1 VALGDLTREE
11 LIALVES
18 HQEHGIRIS
27 FSGKSNT
34 HGLSR
39 RVRPRITR
47 DIKKYGAG
55 DERYRANNVLIEGD
69 NLQAMATLY
78 KLLTRVRG
86 TSSPLRQSPSPSRFN

>member
-1 VALGDLTREE
+1 VPERGAESELPPGDAVPSAEVVALSDLTREE

-27 FSGKSNT
+27 FSGKSNAY
-34 HGLSR
+34 GLSR

-55 DERYRANNVLIEGD
+55 DERYRADNVLIEGD
-69 NLQAMATLY
+69 NLQA
-78 KLLTRVRG
+78 
-86 TSSPLRQSPSPSRFN
+86 